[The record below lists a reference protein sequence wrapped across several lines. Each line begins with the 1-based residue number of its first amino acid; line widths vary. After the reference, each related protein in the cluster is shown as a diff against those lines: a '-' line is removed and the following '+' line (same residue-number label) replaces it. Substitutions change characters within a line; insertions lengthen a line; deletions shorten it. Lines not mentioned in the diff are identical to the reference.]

1 MRGSRKQLT
10 RRQKTH
16 LTLSGILLA
25 MGGFIILMMGLALI
39 FLLFGGR
46 FN

>member
-10 RRQKTH
+10 RRQKTY

-25 MGGFIILMMGLALI
+25 MGAFVVLMMGLALI
-39 FLLFGGR
+39 FLLFGGS